1 MAERPF
7 RCAITLETIVK
18 MKMPKEATTMVWRI
32 SESTPMGE
40 WVDLRAVPR
49 VSAPKTHLP
58 DVQQGTWV
66 RSSYDLLDGIDVD
79 EADDTVPVDL
89 FDELFGAPAAAS
101 RQSKP

>member
-1 MAERPF
+1 
-7 RCAITLETIVK
+7 
-18 MKMPKEATTMVWRI
+18 MKMPNEAPTMVWRI

-49 VSAPKTHLP
+49 VSSPKTHLP

-79 EADDTVPVDL
+79 ETGDTVPADL
-89 FDELFGAPAAAS
+89 FDELFGS
-101 RQSKP
+101 SDRSSKQTS